1 MTLEERIDE
10 TSRRALELAWHADS
24 AAASLE
30 RWLDLCEQ
38 QKWGWIPANLPLLI
52 QVFGA
57 SWYFTRFVFFRGP
70 AIAELFDS
78 DPLVALESVNIGD
91 RIQSIDIEQS
101 PDIALEALRIAK
113 NEVMLQILLA
123 ELQQLISQ
131 PELEEKLTELAELT
145 LTMALNIYSHHIAP
159 APAEQLGVLG
169 MGRMAGCEMNFG
181 SDLDLIFV
189 CPSDA
194 PALFEQAS
202 RLVRSLLRGIAMAAP
217 AGSLYEVDMRL
228 RPHGAAGVLITSCDS
243 FLEYHAGDREIWQR
257 QLMTRCRP
265 VIDTAGLAGQ
275 LLDDVKPYIYAA
287 YDTDNLRAGIRDM
300 RAKVEHELG
309 SPAGRYELKRGCG
322 GIMDIDFICHYLQ
335 LAHGREHIE
344 LQTSSTRSA
353 LKLLNQQQLL
363 SDDHN
368 HKLNQGYDFLKRM
381 EGRLRVF
388 DMKPVSSIAR
398 DAESLTTLARA
409 MGYQDETEPEASQRL
424 LDDYHDTTAS
434 VRRVFDEVLGTD

>member
-1 MTLEERIDE
+1 MTLEQRLDE
-10 TSRRALELAWHADS
+10 TGRQALKRAWHDDS

-38 QKWGWIPANLPLLI
+38 QNWGRIPANLPLLI

-70 AIAELFDS
+70 AIVELFDS
-78 DPLVALESVNIGD
+78 DPLVALQSENMRT
-91 RIQSIDIEQS
+91 RIQSIDVEQS
-101 PDIALEALRIAK
+101 PDVALEALRITK

-123 ELQQLISQ
+123 ELQQVISQ
-131 PELEEKLTELAELT
+131 PQLENKLTELAELT
-145 LTMALNIYSHHIAP
+145 LAMALRVYSHHIAP
-159 APAEQLGVLG
+159 APAEHLGVLG
-169 MGRMAGCEMNFG
+169 MGRMAGHEMNFG

-194 PALFEQAS
+194 PALFEQVS

-217 AGSLYEVDMRL
+217 AGSLYEIDMRL
-228 RPHGAAGVLITSCDS
+228 RPHGAAGVLITSCNS
-243 FLEYHAGDREIWQR
+243 FLEYHAADREIWQR

-265 VIDTAGLAGQ
+265 VIDSGGASQ

-287 YDTDNLRAGIRDM
+287 YDTDYLQDEIRDM
-300 RAKVEHELG
+300 RARVEHELG
-309 SPAGRYELKRGCG
+309 NPAGRYELKRGRG

-335 LAHGREHIE
+335 LAHGREHVE

-353 LKLLNQQQLL
+353 LQLLNQRQLL
-363 SDDHN
+363 SDGHY
-368 HKLNQGYDFLKRM
+368 HKLIEGYDFLKRM

-398 DAESLTTLARA
+398 DAEALTTLARA
-409 MGYQDETEPEASQRL
+409 MGYEAETDLQGAQRL
-424 LDDYHDTTAS
+424 LGDYHDTTVS
-434 VRRVFDEVLGTD
+434 VRRVFDEILSTG